1 MTYDHTS
8 GIIGGGV
15 TEPQQ
20 TGLDSHISRL
30 RAQQREQRRQQRVS
44 ALSGRMANMKYGWL
58 LVFVEDGSPR
68 SVRRV
73 KLLADGTVT
82 QL

>member
-1 MTYDHTS
+1 
-8 GIIGGGV
+8 V

-30 RAQQREQRRQQRVS
+30 RAQQGEQRRKQRMA

-73 KLLADGTVT
+73 KMLADGTVT

>member
-1 MTYDHTS
+1 M
-8 GIIGGGV
+8 

-20 TGLDSHISRL
+20 NGLDAHIGRL

>member
-1 MTYDHTS
+1 MTQNK
-8 GIIGGGV
+8 
-15 TEPQQ
+15 PL
-20 TGLDSHISRL
+20 TGLDAHISRL
-30 RAQQREQRRQQRVS
+30 QEQQKAQRRRDRMG

-68 SVRRV
+68 SVRPV
-73 KLLADGTVT
+73 KMLADGTIT